1 MGRLTVQD
9 YGGRAKVT
17 DFELPGRVTHMVIG
31 LGPDKARLIMVPVE
45 DDIIDLTCYRLP
57 LNTISD
63 AGQQLSDISIYHHLH
78 LTHWMSQ
85 LAYAKPDTEAFD
97 PRKSEYHKQEFTT
110 YCDQVKREWDR
121 YKHKNRVVAYGGL

>member
-1 MGRLTVQD
+1 MRGQIFTTPG
-9 YGGRAKVT
+9 YGETLYNISAYGASVVPDVRQKVS
-17 DFELPGRVTHMVIG
+17 PGKCKTAYFAG
-31 LGPDKARLIMVPVE
+31 C
-45 DDIIDLTCYRLP
+45 LTCYRLP